1 MWYLWNG
8 RIKNL
13 WCTKYLE
20 HNHLQCGTS
29 PNLQLLPSLRVCDA
43 LLECAYEKHTA
54 KSDGYFYRDGA
65 KEWWGVGMMDEL
77 NELPRM
83 SDVVTT

>member
-1 MWYLWNG
+1 M
-8 RIKNL
+8 RS
-13 WCTKYLE
+13 T
-20 HNHLQCGTS
+20 Q
-29 PNLQLLPSLRVCDA
+29 Q
-43 LLECAYEKHTA
+43 